1 MSRGHGMTFMGDL
14 TQAEAPEFPWTL
26 IPGWAASDIADQ
38 WRQQLEHFVNWQQP
52 VVRVYGR
59 QHQVPRLTAFL
70 AEQGLRYRYSG
81 TQHIGSGWPEWFKPL
96 LKDVNS
102 ACSGEFN
109 GCLLNLYRHGED
121 RMGWHA
127 DDEPE
132 IDQHS
137 PIASLSLGASRD
149 FQLRHRHNKSQKT
162 VSINLADG
170 DLLIME
176 PGCQQNWHHCIPQR
190 RRIRST
196 RINLTFR
203 RFRMVEAPSA

>member
-1 MSRGHGMTFMGDL
+1 MPHRD
-14 TQAEAPEFPWTL
+14 QARN
-26 IPGWAASDIADQ
+26 Q
-38 WRQQLEHFVNWQQP
+38 
-52 VVRVYGR
+52 
-59 QHQVPRLTAFL
+59 
-70 AEQGLRYRYSG
+70 
-81 TQHIGSGWPEWFKPL
+81 QHIGSGWPEWFKPL
-96 LKDVNS
+96 LKNVNR
-102 ACSGEFN
+102 ACGSEFN

>member
-1 MSRGHGMTFMGDL
+1 M
-14 TQAEAPEFPWTL
+14 
-26 IPGWAASDIADQ
+26 
-38 WRQQLEHFVNWQQP
+38 
-52 VVRVYGR
+52 
-59 QHQVPRLTAFL
+59 
-70 AEQGLRYRYSG
+70 RYRYSG
-81 TQHIGSGWPEWFKPL
+81 TQHIGSGWPEWFEPL
-96 LKDVNS
+96 LKDVNRMPR
-102 ACSGEFN
+102 EFN

-149 FQLRHRHNKSQKT
+149 FQLRHRHDKGQQT

-176 PGCQQNWHHCIPQR
+176 PGCQPNWHHSIPQR
-190 RRIRST
+190 RRIRT
-196 RINLTFR
+196 MRINLTFR
-203 RFRMVEAPSA
+203 RFLMVNPPSD